1 MMGGQLQYGRTDH
14 SIELLWRQGHPFVR
28 DLPDVQSSVQQ
39 IGQEILAGDRVI
51 GGEMRGGYL
60 AMRIDVVG
68 DFVFGEHVERRVGG
82 RETGWLRDP
91 TWFVGSHPLRS

>member
-1 MMGGQLQYGRTDH
+1 
-14 SIELLWRQGHPFVR
+14 
-28 DLPDVQSSVQQ
+28 
-39 IGQEILAGDRVI
+39 
-51 GGEMRGGYL
+51 MRGGYL